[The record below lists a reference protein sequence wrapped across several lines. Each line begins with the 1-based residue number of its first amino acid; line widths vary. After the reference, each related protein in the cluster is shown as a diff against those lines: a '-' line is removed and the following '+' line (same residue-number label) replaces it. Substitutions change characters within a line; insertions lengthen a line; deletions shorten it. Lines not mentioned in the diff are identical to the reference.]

1 MAFNWQDP
9 QYGITLTDGGQA
21 IDPNG
26 VSIGAP
32 TTLASVVKNPDGSIT
47 YTWASGD
54 TMTTKPGGNGSLTS
68 GGLTQNF
75 GPDGNT
81 STTKADGS
89 AASASDIAAANARGG
104 FGGITSWTDAAKTG
118 IRSVKDAAD
127 SLNVVGTPGL
137 NNSVANDKIFGGPN
151 SGKNLF
157 TDSSFGKILGGAAT
171 AYGLGGLKGD
181 GTQPGGASGSGS
193 GGGTGT
199 GGTGVTGGGFPT
211 AATDLTALQKQLA
224 DSVAANAGDR
234 APPTITAGG
243 YTAPT
248 IAAPTPV
255 GYSGYTAPT
264 INAPP
269 TISAGQIGPV
279 QQVTPTTIT
288 AGSVSAPV
296 IGAPGTIQ
304 AGSITAPQ
312 IGVSDITKPGDVT
325 AQKIDRITMDSTN
338 ADQSRTAMQ
347 NALAMAEGAANGTAP
362 SAAVQLMQ
370 KAIDTN
376 ARQQLAAA
384 GSLQGR
390 SPGAALRAGQQG
402 LMAANAASAADVAA
416 LRAQEQA
423 TGRQQYGTFAS
434 SLYQNDITRAAA
446 QLGADVDVAKTNAIN
461 LLDAAKSNQSTAL
474 QTSIANMNKQV
485 QVATANMQAALDAGK
500 TNLAAA
506 MQAQIENIRNT
517 ITVSTANASNELTS
531 RIATLNAQMDAAKA
545 NQATAL
551 AAGQS
556 NAANALNAR
565 IAQIQ
570 ADLDASKANLSA
582 VTQTNIANASLQANA
597 SQFNANAANTASLAD
612 LSARTTVGIN
622 NANLAAS
629 AAQFSADAANKAAM
643 SNQSAALQQQII
655 DNARSQGLRDDQIQV
670 LLAQMGFNYED
681 AKLALTKSLADQAA
695 TATGISNL
703 GKLLSQLGSSG
714 NGNNGNSYP
723 NASGAIY
730 TGPGQGGV
738 STYYPAA
745 GNSVGANDS
754 PIID

>member
-75 GPDGNT
+75 GPGGNT
-81 STTKADGS
+81 STTNADGS
-89 AASASDIAAANARGG
+89 PATQQQIDAANASGG
-104 FGGITSWTDAAKTG
+104 FGGITSWGDAAKTG
-118 IRSVKDAAD
+118 IRSIKDAAD

-137 NNSVANDKIFGGPN
+137 NNNVANDKIFGGPD

-181 GTQPGGASGSGS
+181 GTQPGGTSSSGA
-193 GGGTGT
+193 GGTGT
-199 GGTGVTGGGFPT
+199 VGTGVTGGGFPT
-211 AATDLTALQKQLA
+211 AATDLTTLQKQLA
-224 DSVAANAGDR
+224 DSVAANSGDR

-264 INAPP
+264 VNAPP
-269 TISAGQIGPV
+269 TISAGQVGPV

-312 IGVSDITKPGDVT
+312 IAVSDITKPGDVT

-416 LRAQEQA
+416 LRAQEEA

-434 SLYQNDITRAAA
+434 SLYQNDISRAAA

-485 QVATANMQAALDAGK
+485 QVATANMNAALDAGK

-551 AAGQS
+551 SAGQT
-556 NAANALNAR
+556 NAANALQAR

-655 DNARSQGLRDDQIQV
+655 DNARAQGLRDDQIQV

-681 AKLALTKSLADQAA
+681 KKLALTKSLADQAA

-703 GKLLSQLGSSG
+703 GKLLSQIGSSSSSTPT
-714 NGNNGNSYP
+714 NGS
-723 NASGAIY
+723 ASGAVY
-730 TGPGQGGV
+730 TGPGSGGV
-738 STYYPAA
+738 SSYYPYAT
-745 GNSVGANDS
+745 GSTGTNGV
-754 PIID
+754 PILD